1 MKIIF
6 LDLDGVLNN
15 WYHPEL
21 IDEKNAL
28 VLKKV
33 LELSKAKIVLTSSN
47 KYSFQREGI
56 SSVKGSFL
64 EKYLE
69 VLKTMNIP
77 IYDITPYVLEDK
89 SEEIKTYLKN
99 NPLITDFVIIDDELV
114 SMDLRKYQVYLDLY
128 KGLEEEHIKP
138 ILDILSGKRG
148 FYPENYNQ
156 LETDE
161 QRLKRINRYY
171 NQENRKWR

>member
-15 WYHPEL
+15 WNHPEL

-28 VLKKV
+28 VLKK
-33 LELSKAKIVLTSSN
+33 LLKLSNAKIVLTSSN
-47 KYSFQREGI
+47 KYSFQREGLKSI
-56 SSVKGSFL
+56 EESYL

-69 VLKTMNIP
+69 VLETMNIP

-99 NPLITDFVIIDDELV
+99 NPLITNFVIIDDELV

-156 LETDE
+156 LETNE

-171 NQENRKWR
+171 SQENRKWR

>member
-21 IDEKNAL
+21 IDKKNAL

-33 LELSKAKIVLTSSN
+33 LELSKAKVVLTSSN

-56 SSVKGSFL
+56 YSIKGSFL
-64 EKYLE
+64 EKYLG

-89 SEEIKTYLKN
+89 SE
-99 NPLITDFVIIDDELV
+99 
-114 SMDLRKYQVYLDLY
+114 
-128 KGLEEEHIKP
+128 
-138 ILDILSGKRG
+138 
-148 FYPENYNQ
+148 
-156 LETDE
+156 
-161 QRLKRINRYY
+161 
-171 NQENRKWR
+171 

>member
-21 IDEKNAL
+21 IDKKNAYI
-28 VLKKV
+28 LKEILKI
-33 LELSKAKIVLTSSN
+33 SKLKIVLTSSN

-56 SSVKGSFL
+56 SSIKGSYL

-69 VLKTMNIP
+69 VLKTMDIP

-89 SEEIKTYLKN
+89 SEEIKAYLES
-99 NPLITDFVIIDDELV
+99 NPLITDFVIVDDELV

-138 ILDILSGKRG
+138 ILDILRGKRG
-148 FYPENYNQ
+148 FYPDDYNQ
-156 LETDE
+156 QETNE
-161 QRLKRINRYY
+161 HRLKRINRYY
-171 NQENRKWR
+171 NLR